1 MMQFPSKETVAR
13 LRDMYPPGT
22 QVELISMDDPYS
34 KLKPGDKGRVDF
46 VDDGGTLH
54 TVWDNGSYLGI
65 VYGVDHVRKID
76 GKKEAVQVQPDC
88 APVIRPNSRK
98 PSKPQRGR

>member
-13 LRDMYPPGT
+13 LREMYPAGT
-22 QVELISMDDPYS
+22 HVELISMDDPYS

-46 VDDGGTLH
+46 VDDGGTIH
-54 TVWDNGSYLGI
+54 ITWDSGSRLGA
-65 VYGVDHVRKID
+65 VYGVDHVRKIGD
-76 GKKEAVQVQPDC
+76 EKEAAQVQPT
-88 APVIRPNSRK
+88 VIRPNGRK